1 MQQAL
6 RIFILAFASAMLSAS
21 TAIAGDVVVPPIL
34 ARGAPSQAAANMTT
48 LVASELEFTGE
59 FDTVHQL
66 SSRPSQLGTNCLGSS
81 PCLAGIA
88 KSKGAKD
95 LVAGKVT
102 KYGAEFEVSLTFL
115 SNGKIAR
122 TVKRRMPTD
131 PAAVADEIA
140 FLVRH
145 AVTGVDPAE
154 KAEADKVSG
163 FEGGGIALMDDEE
176 DEEDDDLLLGA
187 PDVPMS
193 DDPMGGGDEDLFETD
208 PIEDDPIEEDD
219 NSGRLGVG
227 MAAAAA
233 GAAAGSAD
241 DFDPDAISFG
251 AAAAEDISFGSAS
264 AIIEVEEEDPIEPE
278 TRYADDLDEGPAQVK
293 TPRQRAKREPRV
305 RDRAPRDRSPRA
317 RGPQRS
323 RSSASFDMTGR
334 VGFAKFQ
341 FLNFLT
347 YGVEAG
353 FQVAPNIAVLAGL
366 EAYSTRREIPPE
378 LVPEGMPAVQW
389 NTLIPFSVA
398 GVYRPEDGD
407 LRPFAG
413 AGVQLIPG
421 YVKDSSSL
429 AFGLRALGGVDYAVS
444 DAMSLSV
451 SAAAGFWAG
460 SEWYLIQNLLNTG
473 FSGQLSAGAV
483 VKF

>member
-6 RIFILAFASAMLSAS
+6 RILILAFASAMLTGGTAS
-21 TAIAGDVVVPPIL
+21 AGDIVVPPIL

-88 KSKGAKD
+88 KSKGASD
-95 LVAGKVT
+95 LIAGKVT
-102 KYGAEFEVSLTFL
+102 KYGPEFEVVLTFL
-115 SNGKIAR
+115 TGGKIAR

-145 AVTGVDPAE
+145 AVTGVDPAK

-176 DEEDDDLLLGA
+176 EDDDDDLLLGA
-187 PDVPMS
+187 PEVPVS
-193 DDPMGGGDEDLFETD
+193 DDPMGGGDEDLFA
-208 PIEDDPIEEDD
+208 DDPVEEDD
-219 NSGRLGVG
+219 DYGIRGSSVG
-227 MAAAAA
+227 GLVAPAPVIDDI
-233 GAAAGSAD
+233 SSPAD
-241 DFDPDAISFG
+241 DTAFDDAFG
-251 AAAAEDISFGSAS
+251 ADSPESISFGSAS
-264 AIIEVEEEDPIEPE
+264 AIIEVEEEDDS
-278 TRYADDLDEGPAQVK
+278 ADDRDRYTDEAEAGPVQVR
-293 TPRQRAKREPRV
+293 TPRQRAKRQAKTPRT
-305 RDRAPRDRSPRA
+305 PRNRTPRA

-323 RSSASFDMTGR
+323 TGTSSVDVRGR
-334 VGFAKFQ
+334 IGFAKFQ

-347 YGVEAG
+347 YGVDADL
-353 FQVAPNIAVLAGL
+353 QVTPTIAVIAGL
-366 EAYSTRREIPPE
+366 EAYSTRRAIPPE

-389 NTLIPFSVA
+389 NTLIPFHVA
-398 GVYRPEDGD
+398 GVYRPSDAA
-407 LRPFAG
+407 LRPFVGAG
-413 AGVQLIPG
+413 AQLIPG

-429 AFGLRALGGVDYAVS
+429 AFGLRAIGGADYALS
-444 DAMSLSV
+444 DTMSLTA
-451 SAAAGFWAG
+451 SASAGFWAG